1 MRPMTRFGTG
11 LFFFAVA
18 LCSLAQRAA
27 ADPLSPQSSPPRA
40 RGDHQKPRE
49 PIPATPTNPRTE
61 TLSLGIAAANVEK
74 KTAEHQEFVNYLTRK
89 LFARPELKGTV
100 IVVPTALQLAQLLVE
115 TKVDFFMDSAYPTH
129 LIGWRAGSRPILR
142 RWKHGVS
149 EYRSVIF
156 TRKDRGISQLN
167 DLLGKII
174 VFEDPESTSGYFL
187 PKSFLARRGFEL
199 RQKSSFS
206 DYVSPK
212 EIGFVFA
219 GGSETNIR
227 EWVLSRNAAAG
238 ALSDNDLGRID
249 SKKRAELLVL
259 AETDSLPRHL
269 VSVRK
274 ELPRDIEN
282 YLQDILLG
290 MHHDPEGQ
298 RILKKTDNTTKF
310 DLLTGSQTEMQ
321 VKLLDVFFSRSSK

>member
-1 MRPMTRFGTG
+1 MQMMKRFGAEM
-11 LFFFAVA
+11 LLAA
-18 LCSLAQRAA
+18 LMIFPLAHTAIGAPIKPHVLPPRALDDRQKQPEGSRAA
-27 ADPLSPQSSPPRA
+27 AASV
-40 RGDHQKPRE
+40 K
-49 PIPATPTNPRTE
+49 TE

-74 KTAEHQEFVNYLTRK
+74 KSAEHREFVDYLTRK

-100 IVVPTALQLAQLLVE
+100 IVVPTALQLAQMLVE

-129 LIGWRAGSRPILR
+129 IIGWRAGSRPILR

-156 TRKDRGISQLN
+156 TRKDGGISQLN
-167 DLLGKII
+167 DLLGKVI

-199 RQKSSFS
+199 RHKSSFS

-212 EIGFVFA
+212 EIGYVFA

-274 ELPRDIEN
+274 ELPRNIEN

-290 MHHDPEGQ
+290 MHQDPEGQ